1 MKQAFSA
8 RITWISLALI
18 GMLLAMPARAFVVMA
33 GQDSIAVTEGDSFVI
48 DLATMGDGF
57 PGVEGMDISFG
68 GAGGFSL
75 VSAAIPADSPIP
87 VDASLTAGV
96 SLGVALTGAPF
107 FFDIPAGGPMPLLG
121 LTFSSLGVAP
131 GTYTIFLST
140 LFNEDLTGYAS
151 SVRVSVIAVPE
162 PSTWLLM
169 AVGLAVVAG
178 TAARREAAF
187 SRIRC

>member
-33 GQDSIAVTEGDSFVI
+33 GQDSIAVIEGDSFVI

-87 VDASLTAGV
+87 VHASLTAGV
-96 SLGVALTGAPF
+96 SLGVALTAAPF
-107 FFDIPAGGPMPLLG
+107 FFDIPADGPTPLLG

-169 AVGLAVVAG
+169 AAGLAVAG
-178 TAARREAAF
+178 AARRTP
-187 SRIRC
+187 RRPRPGIRC